1 MSACYD
7 YGRAGIIGIGTPQA
21 NPTVEAEMRIL
32 LPQNALLQTTRL
44 ASSAPESLDRLRE
57 YQEPARRAGAIRHAA
72 SDGFRLRLHRVVLPD
87 ASGLSEIGRAPCRD
101 RVCQ

>member
-44 ASSAPESLDRLRE
+44 ASSAPESLDRPRE
-57 YQEPARRAGAIRHAA
+57 YLWSLPDALARYDTLRPTVFGFGFTGSSYLAAERRAGYECV
-72 SDGFRLRLHRVVLPD
+72 SKG
-87 ASGLSEIGRAPCRD
+87 ST
-101 RVCQ
+101 QW